1 MVAER
6 GPDHPGRCS
15 WREAVK
21 QPVGSKRATT
31 RFGFLTLANYSLIAL
46 ANAMEPLRMANRVGQ
61 GSLYDWT
68 VLTLD
73 GRPAVASNGLSI
85 APTRALAEA
94 GPIDVLFV
102 CGGVDVRD
110 AVDQRLQ
117 SALREAARRGVALGG
132 LATGSYA
139 LAAAGVIDGYRC
151 AIHWENMSAIR
162 EEFPRT
168 TFTPELFVIDRDR
181 FTCSGGIAPID
192 MMLNLIRERHGKEVA
207 SAICEQFILD
217 RMRDTKDQQHIPL
230 HAQVGAHNQI
240 LIKAATLM
248 EANVEEP
255 LALEELA
262 SYVGVSRR
270 QLERLF
276 KRYLGRVP
284 TRYYLEL
291 RLRRARELLLQTDLS
306 VMDNTGAGGF
316 QSPPHFSKC
325 YRGLFGYPPRTERR
339 RQPAGRHPVN
349 SPRPP

>member
-6 GPDHPGRCS
+6 DPDHPGRCF
-15 WREAVK
+15 WREVVK

-31 RFGFLTLANYSLIAL
+31 RFGFLSLANYSLIAL

-102 CGGVDVRD
+102 
-110 AVDQRLQ
+110 
-117 SALREAARRGVALGG
+117 
-132 LATGSYA
+132 
-139 LAAAGVIDGYRC
+139 
-151 AIHWENMSAIR
+151 
-162 EEFPRT
+162 
-168 TFTPELFVIDRDR
+168 IDRDR

-207 SAICEQFILD
+207 TAICEQFILD
-217 RMRDTKDQQHIPL
+217 RMRDAKDQQHIPL
-230 HAQVGAHNQI
+230 QAQVGAHNQI
-240 LIKAATLM
+240 LIKTATLM

-255 LALEELA
+255 LPLEELA

-306 VMDNTGAGGF
+306 VMDITVACGF

-325 YRGLFGYPPRTERR
+325 YRGLFGYPPSMERR
-339 RQPAGRHPVN
+339 RVRGGSHAVN
-349 SPRPP
+349 

>member
-1 MVAER
+1 MR
-6 GPDHPGRCS
+6 QS
-15 WREAVK
+15 
-21 QPVGSKRATT
+21 VGSKRATAT
-31 RFGFLTLANYSLIAL
+31 ATARFGFLTLSNYSLIAL

-61 GSLYDWT
+61 GSLYEWT

-73 GRPAVASNGLSI
+73 GRPAAASNGLCLT
-85 APTRALAEA
+85 PTRALAESW
-94 GPIDVLFV
+94 PLDVLFV

-110 AVDQRLQ
+110 AVDQKLQ

-132 LATGSYA
+132 LCTGTYA
-139 LAAAGVIDGYRC
+139 LARAGVIDGYRC

-168 TFTPELFVIDRDR
+168 SFTPELFVIDRDR

-192 MMLNLIRERHGKEVA
+192 LMLNLIRERHGKDVA

-217 RMRDTKDQQHIPL
+217 RLRDAKDQQHIPL
-230 HAQVGAHNQI
+230 QAQVGAHNQI

-306 VMDNTGAGGF
+306 VMDITVACGF

-325 YRGLFGYPPRTERR
+325 YRGLFGHPPSMERR
-339 RQPAGRHPVN
+339 RVRGGSHAVN
-349 SPRPP
+349 

>member
-1 MVAER
+1 MVFQARAPR
-6 GPDHPGRCS
+6 GR
-15 WREAVK
+15 VK
-21 QPVGSKRATT
+21 QAAASKKTT
-31 RFGFLTLANYSLIAL
+31 ARFGFLTLANYSLIAL

-61 GSLYDWT
+61 GLLYEWT
-68 VLTLD
+68 VVTLD
-73 GRPAVASNGLSI
+73 GRPEPASIGLAI
-85 APTRALAEA
+85 APTRALNES
-94 GPIDVLFV
+94 GPFDVLFV
-102 CGGVDVRD
+102 CGGVEVRD
-110 AVDQRLQ
+110 AVSPKLQ
-117 SALREAARRGVALGG
+117 SALRDAARRGIGLGG
-132 LATGSYA
+132 LCTGTYA
-139 LAAAGVIDGYRC
+139 LASSGVIDGYRC

-168 TFTPELFVIDRDR
+168 VFTPELFVIDRDR

-192 MMLNLIRERHGKEVA
+192 LMLNLIREQHGKELA
-207 SAICEQFILD
+207 TAICEQFILD
-217 RMRDTKDQQHIPL
+217 RLRDSKDQQHIPL
-230 HAQVGAHNQI
+230 QAQVGAHNQI

-255 LALEELA
+255 LPLEELA

-306 VMDNTGAGGF
+306 VMDITVACGF

-325 YRGLFGYPPRTERR
+325 YRGLFGYPPSMERR
-339 RQPAGRHPVN
+339 RVRAGTHAVN
-349 SPRPP
+349 

>member
-1 MVAER
+1 VA
-6 GPDHPGRCS
+6 
-15 WREAVK
+15 
-21 QPVGSKRATT
+21 SKRATA

-61 GSLYDWT
+61 GRLYDWT
-68 VLTLD
+68 VVTLD
-73 GRPAVASNGLSI
+73 GRPAQASSGLAITPTEGLSD
-85 APTRALAEA
+85 AE
-94 GPIDVLFV
+94 PFDVLFV

-110 AVDQRLQ
+110 AMSPKLQ
-117 SALREAARRGVALGG
+117 SALRDAARRGIGLGG
-132 LATGSYA
+132 LCTGTYA
-139 LAAAGVIDGYRC
+139 LARAGVIDGYRC

-168 TFTPELFVIDRDR
+168 VFTPELFVIDRDR

-192 MMLNLIRERHGKEVA
+192 LMLNLIREQHGKELA
-207 SAICEQFILD
+207 TAICEQFIMD
-217 RMRDTKDQQHIPL
+217 RLRDSKDQQHIPL
-230 HAQVGAHNQI
+230 QAQVGAHNQI

-255 LALEELA
+255 LPLEELA

-306 VMDNTGAGGF
+306 VMDITVACGF

-325 YRGLFGYPPRTERR
+325 YRGLFGYPPSMERR
-339 RQPAGRHPVN
+339 RVRGGSHAVN
-349 SPRPP
+349 

>member
-1 MVAER
+1 VRQAVASTR
-6 GPDHPGRCS
+6 GT
-15 WREAVK
+15 A
-21 QPVGSKRATT
+21 

-61 GSLYDWT
+61 ASLYEWI

-73 GRPAVASNGLSI
+73 GRPALASNGLSL
-85 APTRALAEA
+85 APTHPLDECGRLDA
-94 GPIDVLFV
+94 LFV
-102 CGGVDVRD
+102 CGGVDVRE
-110 AVDQRLQ
+110 AVDRKLQ
-117 SALREAARRGVALGG
+117 TTLREAARAGVALGG
-132 LATGSYA
+132 LCTGTYA
-139 LAAAGVIDGYRC
+139 LAHAGVVDGYRC

-168 TFTPELFVIDRDR
+168 VFTPELFVIDRDR

-192 MMLNLIRERHGKEVA
+192 LMLNLIRERHGKELA
-207 SAICEQFILD
+207 TAICEQFILD
-217 RMRDTKDQQHIPL
+217 RLRDAKDQQHIPL
-230 HAQVGAHNQI
+230 QAQVGAHNQI

-306 VMDNTGAGGF
+306 VMDITVACGF

-325 YRGLFGYPPRTERR
+325 YRGLFGYPPSVERR
-339 RQPAGRHPVN
+339 RVRGGTHAVN
-349 SPRPP
+349 